1 MKTRNFVIKETIW
14 KLLNS
19 NTKSISNIQSKNNL
33 ISCSSSFKSPSLFQN
48 YSNQKVKLNSS
59 FSKNSINKRN
69 ISNMKQLST
78 FSSISRNKNFSNN
91 SSRISTQFQK
101 NINGSLS
108 NNLENN
114 LNLFPNKLGD
124 SHRNLDNKI
133 FLNTDIKPKNK
144 NSFFK
149 LNLKKCNLSN
159 FSQKKTMSNSK
170 ESKVFSSNKSKS
182 NSKVKLSINK
192 RNINNKKISKLLSS
206 NFKNF
211 NSRSSYKKMFFSP
224 NKKYIKIRQ
233 FGINRTVKK
242 KMKNEKKIKDLKDK
256 MNMIEFN
263 LNAQR
268 YQFIKK
274 IFSEKEELI
283 NSQLNYS
290 NNYYNENYTI
300 LSIKN
305 NIYKNFIL
313 DKNIILNEKYE
324 ILKITK
330 ENNIEIGLTKHLTKY
345 FDYSKYLPLGLNDN
359 YTRRTPTY
367 LLENFKL
374 KHKPSIIQ
382 YFNIP
387 KLKLIKNYL
396 TPENMIYCQK
406 FLKLEMIFD
415 KVEII
420 NYQYKNN
427 YRISI
432 QKQIKIIKK
441 IQAKNNNSTNI
452 AIKFSLSKQ
461 KIENFKCF
469 QNKNN
474 ILYQPKR
481 KKITFQSNI
490 KNHINKKRIPI
501 IIKEE
506 VNPIEIWNEIKKELI
521 QYNIKNFFKLY
532 NKNGKDIKIN
542 YQNENG
548 NTLLILASIYNLEE
562 ICLFLLRK
570 GADPNLQNIFGN
582 SALHYTI
589 SNKFFKLTNLLI
601 QFNANEDLINEQG
614 LTPWECINAFCEYIV

>member
-1 MKTRNFVIKETIW
+1 
-14 KLLNS
+14 
-19 NTKSISNIQSKNNL
+19 
-33 ISCSSSFKSPSLFQN
+33 
-48 YSNQKVKLNSS
+48 
-59 FSKNSINKRN
+59 
-69 ISNMKQLST
+69 
-78 FSSISRNKNFSNN
+78 
-91 SSRISTQFQK
+91 
-101 NINGSLS
+101 
-108 NNLENN
+108 
-114 LNLFPNKLGD
+114 
-124 SHRNLDNKI
+124 
-133 FLNTDIKPKNK
+133 
-144 NSFFK
+144 
-149 LNLKKCNLSN
+149 
-159 FSQKKTMSNSK
+159 
-170 ESKVFSSNKSKS
+170 
-182 NSKVKLSINK
+182 
-192 RNINNKKISKLLSS
+192 
-206 NFKNF
+206 
-211 NSRSSYKKMFFSP
+211 
-224 NKKYIKIRQ
+224 
-233 FGINRTVKK
+233 
-242 KMKNEKKIKDLKDK
+242 
-256 MNMIEFN
+256 MIEFN